1 MSLKLAIWRVA
12 IVSSA
17 NQRIHWRRPG
27 RQQQRGADYIG
38 FGPLFPTG
46 TKPTAK
52 AIGLTEIR
60 TLHEQVQL
68 PIYCIG
74 GVKLENLREIL
85 SAGAKRVCIGL
96 GSASRFGCGE
106 ADSRS

>member
-1 MSLKLAIWRVA
+1 MLAQAQAAERE
-12 IVSSA
+12 
-17 NQRIHWRRPG
+17 
-27 RQQQRGADYIG
+27 GADYIG

-60 TLHEQVQL
+60 TLHEQVKL

-74 GVKLENLREIL
+74 GVKLANLREIL
-85 SAGAKRVCIGL
+85 RAGARRVCIVSDL
-96 GSASRFGCGE
+96 LLASDVARQTAEVKSTLFVT
-106 ADSRS
+106 DSDLRK